1 MPLSPLA
8 NGSMLLSVSCPPDRV
23 ACLESHLGPILGDHP
38 LQPLTRTLT
47 DVLLHRLSSRLSPP
61 DTGGKDFRAP
71 LLAKRSGRRVGDGLG
86 ECPVRVRFHDDSH
99 QMTQRTDLITCDRRD
114 RLSSFGDETESSTRL
129 PSGLLWVKLTY
140 NRVLRVENLPR
151 CSPRINRANQTRT
164 PDQLQFD
171 SFAFQPRSG

>member
-23 ACLESHLGPILGDHP
+23 ACLESHLGPILGGHP

-47 DVLLHRLSSRLSPP
+47 DVLLHRPTSRLSPP
-61 DTGGKDFRAP
+61 DAGGKDFRAP

-99 QMTQRTDLITCDRRD
+99 QMTERTDLITSDH
-114 RLSSFGDETESSTRL
+114 LSNFGDETESSTRL

-140 NRVLRVENLPR
+140 NRLLRVENLPR